1 MFTQDARA
9 LAGGGAGGNDVVED
23 GHGGALEVGA
33 AIAEGPGNVLASL
46 AGAQTNL
53 AGGRAD
59 AFEASR
65 GRWEAEALDEELGL
79 VEASAAVPAA
89 VKRNGVDGSGGES
102 LDDRTEGL
110 GHVGGEVADARE
122 LEPVNDA
129 ASGTLHLE
137 GGAGAVEITPAA
149 AVPAAPIVLAPH
161 TAATAAAG
169 TARGD
174 EPAGAVFAQVL
185 AKGGAGNAARG
196 VQQVEGA
203 GEERGHGRAG

>member
-1 MFTQDARA
+1 MFTQDAGA
-9 LAGGGAGGNDVVED
+9 LAGGGARGDDVVED

-65 GRWEAEALDEELGL
+65 SRWEAKALEEELSL
-79 VEASAAVPAA
+79 VEASAAVAAA
-89 VKRNGVDGSGGES
+89 VKRDGVDGAGGQ
-102 LDDRTEGL
+102 LVDDGTKGL
-110 GHVGGEVADARE
+110 GHVGRKVADAAE

-137 GGAGAVEITPAA
+137 GGAGAVEIAPAG
-149 AVPAAPIVLAPH
+149 AVPAAPVVGAPH
-161 TAATAAAG
+161 TAAAAAAG

-174 EPAGAVFAQVL
+174 KPAGAVFAQVL